1 MQSAADGFK
10 SGRWEGKEYK
20 AIIPKQAQRMPISY
34 IEPRRISISSRSSAT
49 SEASEESQRT
59 TNRIIPIIAMAR
71 NYSSNHLKEERKEQ
85 RARER
90 ERERESALEGG
101 RGKFSGIPEQIPI
114 VKSEASYEIPEHDQA
129 VGYVLSTTPTIDSM
143 WFILVYSNWVS
154 FRSLLTCLC
163 VCSHAV
169 NLIHLYLPVSRLS
182 I

>member
-34 IEPRRISISSRSSAT
+34 MEPRRISISSRSSAT

-90 ERERESALEGG
+90 ERERESAVEGG
-101 RGKFSGIPEQIPI
+101 GEENSAEFRNRFPLWSRKQVTRFRNMTKQWDTFFPRPQ
-114 VKSEASYEIPEHDQA
+114 
-129 VGYVLSTTPTIDSM
+129 LL
-143 WFILVYSNWVS
+143 IL
-154 FRSLLTCLC
+154 CD
-163 VCSHAV
+163 
-169 NLIHLYLPVSRLS
+169 LY
-182 I
+182 

>member
-34 IEPRRISISSRSSAT
+34 MEPRRISISSRSSAT

-90 ERERESALEGG
+90 ERERERSRGG
-101 RGKFSGIPEQIPI
+101 ERKIQRNSGTDSHCEVGSKLRDSGTWPSSGIR
-114 VKSEASYEIPEHDQA
+114 SFHDPNYWF
-129 VGYVLSTTPTIDSM
+129 YVIY
-143 WFILVYSNWVS
+143 I
-154 FRSLLTCLC
+154 SL
-163 VCSHAV
+163 
-169 NLIHLYLPVSRLS
+169 
-182 I
+182 